1 MIQVTKF
8 DELADPRR
16 PLYLASELDKM
27 SAEEYKAKVLLPNT
41 EWEKERCDAFS
52 VPLKTHPEYEQRTK
66 TILPEQDNIEAAQ
79 KAQDYPF
86 HNYLDQGLYTA
97 PARALSGVARECSD

>member
-1 MIQVTKF
+1 MQITKF
-8 DELADPRR
+8 NELADPRR
-16 PLYLASELDKM
+16 PLYL
-27 SAEEYKAKVLLPNT
+27 T
-41 EWEKERCDAFS
+41 DAFS

-66 TILPEQDNIEAAQ
+66 TILPEQGNIETAQ

-86 HNYLDQGLYTA
+86 HNYLDRGLYTA